1 MDMKEI
7 QILIDTLHARQT
19 ARKSEFSK
27 NRYALLFK
35 PGTYKLDIRV
45 GYYMH
50 IIGLGNSPEDVMIV
64 GAVRSNSVG
73 GHMLINFWRAAENLT
88 ILPMID
94 STNTWG
100 VSQAAPL
107 RRIYVKGN
115 LKLNDIGPS
124 SGGFMADCKIEGSV
138 TSGSQQQWLSRNTE
152 WKNWKGGV
160 WNMMFVGVVNSPE
173 ENWPDKPY
181 TCIKVTPEVREKPYW
196 IYSGGEFMLKIPA
209 LKQNSQGI
217 DWNDQNVNNRTISVD
232 DFYIAKPDADNAK
245 SINKALRKGKHILF
259 TPGIY
264 SLSER
269 LQVSRAGTVIMG
281 IGMATLVPEKGNK
294 VIEVSDIDGVTISG
308 LLIDAAII
316 PSETLV
322 QVGVFGSEKDH
333 LTNPTYLFDLF
344 FRVGGPN
351 EGSAS
356 RCLVINSNNVCAD
369 HVWLWRADHGNGV
382 GWDKNKCPNGLV
394 VNGRNVTIYGLFNEH
409 FQEYQTIWNGENGRV
424 YFYQSEMPYDPPTV
438 DAWGH
443 NGTNGYASYK
453 VAQDVKTHQAWG
465 IGIYNVFYK
474 APLIVDQ
481 AIETPPALEN
491 KIHHKIIF
499 WLNGNKESKIL
510 HVINGKGEGVNV
522 NNRKTVME

>member
-1 MDMKEI
+1 MPENVKSIASRCNQTLLGENTFVFDPAMDMKEI

-160 WNMMFVGVVNSPE
+160 WNMMFVGVV
-173 ENWPDKPY
+173 
-181 TCIKVTPEVREKPYW
+181 
-196 IYSGGEFMLKIPA
+196 
-209 LKQNSQGI
+209 
-217 DWNDQNVNNRTISVD
+217 
-232 DFYIAKPDADNAK
+232 
-245 SINKALRKGKHILF
+245 
-259 TPGIY
+259 
-264 SLSER
+264 
-269 LQVSRAGTVIMG
+269 VS
-281 IGMATLVPEKGNK
+281 
-294 VIEVSDIDGVTISG
+294 
-308 LLIDAAII
+308 
-316 PSETLV
+316 
-322 QVGVFGSEKDH
+322 
-333 LTNPTYLFDLF
+333 
-344 FRVGGPN
+344 
-351 EGSAS
+351 
-356 RCLVINSNNVCAD
+356 
-369 HVWLWRADHGNGV
+369 
-382 GWDKNKCPNGLV
+382 
-394 VNGRNVTIYGLFNEH
+394 
-409 FQEYQTIWNGENGRV
+409 
-424 YFYQSEMPYDPPTV
+424 
-438 DAWGH
+438 
-443 NGTNGYASYK
+443 
-453 VAQDVKTHQAWG
+453 
-465 IGIYNVFYK
+465 
-474 APLIVDQ
+474 
-481 AIETPPALEN
+481 
-491 KIHHKIIF
+491 
-499 WLNGNKESKIL
+499 
-510 HVINGKGEGVNV
+510 
-522 NNRKTVME
+522 